1 MTAASLSVAIIGAGP
16 AGAYVAERLVRKNPA
31 AQIDVIDRL
40 PTPFGLIRYG
50 VAPDHQGTKNIERV
64 LSRAFTKGDVQFWGG
79 LKVGADLSLADIQ
92 ANYDA
97 VVLAVGARQDRR
109 LGIAG
114 EDLAGVY
121 GSAAFVGWYNRHPDH
136 FDLPVDLSAAGNAII
151 IGAGNVALDVARVLA
166 KTPAEL
172 SGSDVPP
179 DVSRQLQSAPWER
192 IRVVGRRGIEMARFG
207 VVELD
212 EMTRLAAAAAKVEAA
227 DLEGAKI
234 ADRALA
240 EVWAR
245 MATAAST
252 GRPVVRFQ
260 FCWRP
265 EAIIGSAG
273 RVTAVRFRRQ
283 QQGPDGAYFDAEE
296 TVEQAADLV
305 VSCIGYAAE
314 TCDQLHPAKGHF
326 LNTDGR
332 ISTALYTVGWAADGP
347 TGTIATN
354 RPKSHAVADRIL
366 AEVTAGTRSG
376 RAYLTKVAQQ
386 NRASV
391 TDFAG
396 WQAIDAAER
405 AAAPA
410 DRVRLKQLP
419 NTIASL

>member
-16 AGAYVAERLVRKNPA
+16 AGAYAAERLVRKNPA

-97 VVLAVGARQDRR
+97 VVLAVGAPQDRR

-136 FDLPVDLSAAGNAII
+136 FDLPVDLSAAGNAIV

-227 DLEGAKI
+227 DLEGAEI

-265 EAIIGSAG
+265 EAIIG
-273 RVTAVRFRRQ
+273 
-283 QQGPDGAYFDAEE
+283 
-296 TVEQAADLV
+296 
-305 VSCIGYAAE
+305 
-314 TCDQLHPAKGHF
+314 
-326 LNTDGR
+326 
-332 ISTALYTVGWAADGP
+332 
-347 TGTIATN
+347 
-354 RPKSHAVADRIL
+354 
-366 AEVTAGTRSG
+366 
-376 RAYLTKVAQQ
+376 
-386 NRASV
+386 
-391 TDFAG
+391 
-396 WQAIDAAER
+396 
-405 AAAPA
+405 
-410 DRVRLKQLP
+410 
-419 NTIASL
+419 